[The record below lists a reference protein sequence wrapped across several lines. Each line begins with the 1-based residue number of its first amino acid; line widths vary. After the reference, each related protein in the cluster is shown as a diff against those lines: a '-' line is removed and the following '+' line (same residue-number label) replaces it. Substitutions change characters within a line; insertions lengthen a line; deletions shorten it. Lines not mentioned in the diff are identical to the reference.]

1 MKKLSTLFSFIG
13 FMVQYIAPL
22 ILFGD
27 IIPYVRDHVGLS
39 LTWMG
44 YIAIGIFLFFV
55 SKRLKE
61 KVLEKPKSIIRAV
74 LLSIFPIVWWLI
86 LFIGMSWISTLF
98 LKVATYWKNIIYF
111 IIIGRG
117 FYIAGEAV
125 CNIESKPKENK

>member
-13 FMVQYIAPL
+13 FMVQYVAPL

-27 IIPYVRDHVGLS
+27 IIPYVRDHVGVS

-117 FYIAGEAV
+117 FYIAAEAV
-125 CNIESKPKENK
+125 CNIEPKHKENK